1 MFHVERLSKDEW
13 MGEAIKCHTDLF
25 SDEGLDESLNLN
37 FAVVLKDEN
46 NVINHYLTVQEIDSE
61 TAHIPYGGS
70 LAQWRNLGRGPEG
83 FIMMLNELKRNY
95 KRATFWTKFTNRPMI
110 MLALKVGFQIIGTR
124 EAHGVPG
131 LEFLIEF

>member
-1 MFHVERLSKDEW
+1 

-70 LAQWRNLGRGPEG
+70 LSQWRNLG
-83 FIMMLNELKRNY
+83 Y
-95 KRATFWTKFTNRPMI
+95 KTLGN
-110 MLALKVGFQIIGTR
+110 
-124 EAHGVPG
+124 
-131 LEFLIEF
+131 